1 MAHAG
6 EFLTVKRS
14 DIPDEHVLEL
24 ARAWREDFGQP
35 GVVSALMAE
44 GVPEKVALAK
54 VEHMARR
61 RLLDYG
67 VSPYYAWP
75 A

>member
-1 MAHAG
+1 M
-6 EFLTVKRS
+6 KRS
-14 DIPDEHVLEL
+14 DIADDHVIEL
-24 ARAWREDFGQP
+24 AQRWRDRRGP
-35 GVVSALMAE
+35 GVIDALIAE

-54 VEHMARR
+54 VLHMSRR

-67 VSPYYAWP
+67 TSPYYAWP

>member
-1 MAHAG
+1 M
-6 EFLTVKRS
+6 KRS
-14 DIPDEHVLEL
+14 DITDEHVLEL
-24 ARAWREDFGQP
+24 AGCWQRDFSQP
-35 GVVSALMAE
+35 GVIAALMAE

-54 VEHMARR
+54 VEHMVRR

-75 A
+75 AHALPPPAS

>member
-1 MAHAG
+1 
-6 EFLTVKRS
+6 VKRA
-14 DIPDEHVLEL
+14 DVADGHVLEL
-24 ARAWREDFGQP
+24 AQRWREGFGQP
-35 GVVSALMAE
+35 GVIDALMAE

-54 VEHMARR
+54 VEHMVSR

>member
-1 MAHAG
+1 M
-6 EFLTVKRS
+6 KRS
-14 DIPDEHVLEL
+14 DIPDDHVLEL
-24 ARAWREDFGQP
+24 AQRWHQDTTQP
-35 GVVSALMAE
+35 GVITALMAE

-54 VEHMARR
+54 VEHMVRR
-61 RLLDYG
+61 HLLDYG

>member
-1 MAHAG
+1 M
-6 EFLTVKRS
+6 KRS
-14 DIPDEHVLEL
+14 DIADEHVIEL
-24 ARAWREDFGQP
+24 ARRWREDFTRP
-35 GVVSALMAE
+35 GVIDALMAE

-54 VEHMARR
+54 IEHMARR